1 MVKTIKKN
9 RKLKLNKSNKRINNI
24 KSGGTGEPPLLTA
37 AQLSA
42 RPPLNKISVS
52 ENMDKELAKNIRYK
66 AKHKILGHIPNL
78 ANKRFGKS
86 DLVKELVTTEDALKL
101 DREEANNAA
110 QNAISTNNDREE
122 ANNAAINARISGAN
136 IENMSDMEIDMYLDL
151 LFSKDTEL
159 HPALKNLD
167 NKFHQEFVE
176 RLLKEK
182 DYRKSLQ
189 NQVLNKLSNLSE
201 EKTTE
206 KTEKTEKTKETKR
219 TKKTKKI
226 KKARNVKEKNLSNIK
241 APPYNSLASL
251 PKKSSERIERE
262 KVLDGE
268 YAILAFDKRW
278 IIDNEMSLG
287 MLPKDELYEP
297 REGTLQ
303 YEEFLEHLKEI
314 SRAVLIN
321 NLKIAQ
327 DDILR
332 IVLDGW
338 MFGQN
343 REMLNRRGINVLINK
358 NAYKQFEGV
367 EVFERDMLSIVEY
380 WKTNKPKLNS
390 NKDIWMING
399 SELSVEF
406 IKEFIMF
413 HVIRLVKYDY
423 LYFVKESKMINLY
436 RLKMSISRFISL
448 FREKNRRDEQIIENG
463 KSARKKYEEEMINIS
478 KDNNIDNQTKTKLL
492 RNIVKDM
499 SNIDLYSMLMTSQLS
514 LEAWNPEIFPSRE
527 LAVLEL
533 QIENRNRVTK
543 SLLNL
548 GWKMKDIQEKAV
560 SKLDLSDK
568 TMTNDAVKLIQNEP
582 DYNFELE
589 DDSSPELEDDD
600 IYV

>member
-201 EKTTE
+201 EKT
-206 KTEKTEKTKETKR
+206 TEKTKETKR

-478 KDNNIDNQTKTKLL
+478 KDNNIDNKTKTKLL

-514 LEAWNPEIFPSRE
+514 LEAWNPKIFPSRE

>member
-201 EKTTE
+201 EKT
-206 KTEKTEKTKETKR
+206 TEKTKETKR

-478 KDNNIDNQTKTKLL
+478 KDNNIDNKTKTKLL

>member
-206 KTEKTEKTKETKR
+206 KTKETKR

-367 EVFERDMLSIVEY
+367 EVFERTMLSIVEY

-478 KDNNIDNQTKTKLL
+478 KDNNIDNKTKTKLL

>member
-9 RKLKLNKSNKRINNI
+9 RKLKLNKSNKRIKNI

-206 KTEKTEKTKETKR
+206 KTKETKR
-219 TKKTKKI
+219 TKKTKKK
-226 KKARNVKEKNLSNIK
+226 KKARNVKEKDLSNIK
-241 APPYNSLASL
+241 APSYNSLASL

-343 REMLNRRGINVLINK
+343 REMLDRRGINALINK

-478 KDNNIDNQTKTKLL
+478 KDNNIDNKTKTKLL

-568 TMTNDAVKLIQNEP
+568 KMTNDAVKLIQNEP

>member
-9 RKLKLNKSNKRINNI
+9 RKLKLNKRINNI

-167 NKFHQEFVE
+167 KKFHQEFVE

-189 NQVLNKLSNLSE
+189 NQVLNKLSSLSE
-201 EKTTE
+201 EKT
-206 KTEKTEKTKETKR
+206 TEKTKETKR
-219 TKKTKKI
+219 TKKTKKK
-226 KKARNVKEKNLSNIK
+226 KKARNVKEKDLSNIK

-262 KVLDGE
+262 KVLEGE

-343 REMLNRRGINVLINK
+343 REMLDGRGINALINK

-423 LYFVKESKMINLY
+423 LHFVKESKMINLY
-436 RLKMSISRFISL
+436 RLKMNISRFISL

-478 KDNNIDNQTKTKLL
+478 KDNNIDNKTKTKLL

-568 TMTNDAVKLIQNEP
+568 KMTNDAVKLIQNEP

>member
-206 KTEKTEKTKETKR
+206 KTKETKR
-219 TKKTKKI
+219 TKKTKKK
-226 KKARNVKEKNLSNIK
+226 KKARNVKEKDLSNIK

-343 REMLNRRGINVLINK
+343 REMLDRRGINALINK

-436 RLKMSISRFISL
+436 RLKMNISRFISL

-568 TMTNDAVKLIQNEP
+568 KMTNDAVKLIQNEP

>member
-110 QNAISTNNDREE
+110 LNAISTNNDREE

-159 HPALKNLD
+159 DPALKNLD
-167 NKFHQEFVE
+167 KKFHQEFVE

-189 NQVLNKLSNLSE
+189 NQVLNKLSSVSE
-201 EKTTE
+201 DMPTRDLERAK
-206 KTEKTEKTKETKR
+206 K
-219 TKKTKKI
+219 TKKTKKT
-226 KKARNVKEKNLSNIK
+226 KKARNVKEITKSNIK
-241 APPYNSLASL
+241 APYNSLANL

-262 KVLDGE
+262 KVLEGE

-338 MFGQN
+338 MFGHK
-343 REMLNRRGINVLINK
+343 REMLDRRSINALIDK
-358 NAYKQFEGV
+358 NAYKRFEGV

-390 NKDIWMING
+390 NKDIWIING

-413 HVIRLVKYDY
+413 HVIRLVKYNY
-423 LYFVKESKMINLY
+423 LYFLKESKMINLY

-448 FREKNRRDEQIIENG
+448 FREKNRRDEKIIENG

-478 KDNNIDNQTKTKLL
+478 KDNNIDNKTKTKLL

-499 SNIDLYSMLMTSQLS
+499 SNEDLYSMLMTSQLS
-514 LEAWNPEIFPSRE
+514 LEGWNPEIFPSRE

-560 SKLDLSDK
+560 FKLDLSDK
-568 TMTNDAVKLIQNEP
+568 TMKNDGVNLIQNEP
-582 DYNFELE
+582 DYHFELE
-589 DDSSPELEDDD
+589 DDSPPELEDDD

>member
-110 QNAISTNNDREE
+110 LNAISTNNDREE

-167 NKFHQEFVE
+167 KKFYQEFVE

-201 EKTTE
+201 EKT
-206 KTEKTEKTKETKR
+206 TEKTEKTKETKR

-478 KDNNIDNQTKTKLL
+478 KDNNIDNKTKTKLL